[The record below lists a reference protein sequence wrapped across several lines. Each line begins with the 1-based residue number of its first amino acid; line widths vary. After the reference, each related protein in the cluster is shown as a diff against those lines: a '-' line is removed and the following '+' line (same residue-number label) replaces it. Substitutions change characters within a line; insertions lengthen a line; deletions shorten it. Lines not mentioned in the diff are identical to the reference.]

1 MVWSYQPSS
10 CRVAGTGPRGS
21 GCCGK
26 AVTDARTRL
35 HCYSIG
41 ALRSPIHPIQGTGL
55 SCCALG
61 TLSMAG
67 GAGLCTRGT
76 GPCRDTAPAS
86 HSSWGIVGTSLC
98 GQPLPALLTLAHSR
112 EGMLLAELRAGCCPW
127 QISRMAQGVEW
138 GQPRQ
143 GPWGQRMA
151 GSQSQLGWRKDCS
164 GSEGLAP
171 PFFWGEAGFV

>member
-1 MVWSYQPSS
+1 MQGRWDWPRRLWVLWEGSHGCQDTPALLFHRCPAEPHPSHPGHWAELL
-10 CRVAGTGPRGS
+10 CPGDTQHGRV
-21 GCCGK
+21 
-26 AVTDARTRL
+26 
-35 HCYSIG
+35 
-41 ALRSPIHPIQGTGL
+41 
-55 SCCALG
+55 
-61 TLSMAG
+61 AG

-86 HSSWGIVGTSLC
+86 RSSWGIVGTSLC
-98 GQPLPALLTLAHSR
+98 GQPLPALLTLAHSG